1 MFRLLNVTTNA
12 AKMNN
17 SITQSQWSSTYNS
30 TGITLVLF
38 VFFLTLNSSL
48 ACTVFVIT
56 NEKHTY
62 FFNNEDFSNP
72 KTRLWFVPKG
82 TGHYGCAY
90 VGFDDGEAQG
100 GLNTKGLAF
109 EWVTVE
115 TDSYTTDPSYIPEK
129 SLARLEVNTSQWMLE
144 RCKTVGEAMKF
155 YQTYREPAFARST
168 LVIVDKAGA
177 SVIIGSKNGKIYFD
191 KAHKSRSF
199 GFGEATFQKLYQDQR
214 AIDRTEGAKILK
226 QCVVPG
232 NGGTKY
238 SNSYDLRTGEITFYN
253 FNNENEN
260 TRINLTDELKKGGHY
275 YETAHIFSQIQQAI
289 KPLLLNMNRHILF
302 INQALAAQEP
312 AFTAK
317 VKNLFSEVADGKL
330 RYDNLSENF
339 ANDLKKAED
348 KIKAVYGRFGNLR
361 SLELVLK
368 EKNPAFTD
376 YSYVMKFDNVIILW
390 QFLVDGKD
398 EIYDFNTLSVA
409 WKRE

>member
-1 MFRLLNVTTNA
+1 
-12 AKMNN
+12 MNT
-17 SITQSQWSSTYNS
+17 SIAPSQWFNRFNS
-30 TGITLVLF
+30 TGITLVLLT
-38 VFFLTLNSSL
+38 FFLTLNSSL

-56 NEKHTY
+56 NAKHTY

-82 TGHYGCAY
+82 KGHFGCAY

-129 SLARLEVNTSQWMLE
+129 DLARLEVNTSQWMLE
-144 RCKTVGEAMKF
+144 RCKTVGEAINF
-155 YQTYREPAFARST
+155 YQTYREPAFAKST
-168 LVIVDKAGA
+168 LVVVDKTGA
-177 SVIIGSKNGKIYFD
+177 SVVIGSKNGKIYFD
-191 KAHKSRSF
+191 TAHKSRSF
-199 GFGEATFQKLYQDQR
+199 GFGEATFQKLYQNQST
-214 AIDRTEGAKILK
+214 IDRTEGAKILK

-238 SNSYDLRTGEITFYN
+238 SNSYDLRTGEIVFYN

-260 TRINLTDELKKGGHY
+260 TKISLVDELKKGGHY
-275 YETAHIFSQIQQAI
+275 YETSQIFSQTQQTI
-289 KPLLLNMNRHILF
+289 KPLILNMNRHILF
-302 INQALAAQEP
+302 INHPLVAQEP
-312 AFTAK
+312 AFTVK
-317 VKNLFSEVADGKL
+317 VKNLFSEVVNGKL
-330 RYDNLSENF
+330 KYDDLAENF
-339 ANDLKKAED
+339 ADDLKKAED
-348 KIKAVYGRFGNLR
+348 KIKAVYGKFGNLR
-361 SLELVLK
+361 SLELVHK

-376 YSYVMKFDNVIILW
+376 YSYVMKFDNVTILW